1 MICNNSLSPKR
12 TAYINFPQINTI
24 QSYIWFM
31 LKLLS
36 ILWNSFR
43 MAMQEL
49 RVNKLRTFLSL
60 FGITI
65 GIFCI
70 IGVLATVDSLERK
83 VQNDIKSF
91 GNNTIYID
99 KWQYGG
105 GNDYPWWKYLKRP
118 AMRYEEMKFIK
129 TKSQLAANA
138 AMMVQTSSSFSY
150 EDNILSNVSIYGI
163 SEEFNNIQTIDINN
177 GRYLNETEFTRG
189 TPTGVVGYKVAE
201 ELFGNVEKS
210 VGNKISYGGKRV
222 IIVGVIK
229 KQGQSFIG
237 GFDFDQCIIVPYRYF
252 ASVYQPDN
260 NQPKI
265 LVQAKETV
273 PTSALQDELVGI
285 MRQSRRLSPTTEDNF
300 TCNDVALFSEQVKS
314 FFGQVSAGGWA
325 IAGLSLIVG
334 AFGVANIMFVT
345 VRERTSQIGLK
356 KALGAKRRTI
366 LTEFLL
372 ESAFLCIIGGLIGL
386 GLVGI
391 LSIVLSSVLPFPI
404 FIAPNIIILALSIC
418 IILGIISGIIPASI
432 AAKMDPVVAIRT
444 K

>member
-1 MICNNSLSPKR
+1 
-12 TAYINFPQINTI
+12 
-24 QSYIWFM
+24 M
-31 LKLLS
+31 LKLLG

-43 MAMQEL
+43 MALQEL

-91 GNNTIYID
+91 GNNTIYVD
-99 KWQYGG
+99 KWNYGG
-105 GNDYPWWKYLKRP
+105 GNDYPWWKYIKRP
-118 AMRYEEMKFIK
+118 PMRIEEMKFIK

-138 AMMVQTSSSFSY
+138 AMFVSSNVNLNY
-150 EDNILSNVSIYGI
+150 KDNILSNVNMYGV
-163 SEEFNNIQTIDINN
+163 SEEFNTIQTIDIET
-177 GRYLNETEFTRG
+177 GRYVNESEFSRG
-189 TPTGVVGYKVAE
+189 TPTGIIGYKVAD
-201 ELFGNVEKS
+201 ELFTDAQKA
-210 VGNKISYGGKRV
+210 VGNEVIYGGRRV
-222 IIVGVIK
+222 IVVGVIK
-229 KQGQSFIG
+229 KQGQSFVG
-237 GFDFDQCIIVPYRYF
+237 GFDYDQALIVPYRYF
-252 ASVYQPDN
+252 ASIYNPDN
-260 NQPKI
+260 SNPFI
-265 LVQAKETV
+265 MVQGKPNVAS
-273 PTSALQDELVGI
+273 PALQDELVGI
-285 MRQSRRLSPTTEDNF
+285 MRQTRRLSPTDEDNF
-300 TCNDVALFSEQVKS
+300 SANDVALFSEQVKG

-366 LTEFLL
+366 LTEFLI
-372 ESAFLCIIGGLIGL
+372 ESAFLCIIGGLVGL
-386 GLVGI
+386 GLVWL
-391 LSIVLSSVLPFPI
+391 LSLVLSSVLPFPI
-404 FIAPNIIILALSIC
+404 FIAPNIIILALTMC

>member
-1 MICNNSLSPKR
+1 
-12 TAYINFPQINTI
+12 
-24 QSYIWFM
+24 M

-43 MAMQEL
+43 MALQEL

-99 KWQYGG
+99 KWNYGG
-105 GNDYPWWKYLKRP
+105 GSDYPWWKYIKRP
-118 AMRYEEMKFIK
+118 AMKIEEMKFIK
-129 TKSQLAANA
+129 SKSQLAANA
-138 AMMVQTSSSFSY
+138 AMFVSSNVNLTY
-150 EDNILSNVSIYGI
+150 KDNILSNVNLYGV
-163 SEEFNNIQTIDINN
+163 SEEFNTIQTIDISY
-177 GRYLNETEFTRG
+177 GRYLNESEFSRG
-189 TPTGVVGYKVAE
+189 TTTGIIGYKVAD
-201 ELFGNVEKS
+201 ELFGNPEKA
-210 VGNKISYGGKRV
+210 VGSQVSYNGKRV
-222 IIVGVIK
+222 IVVGVIK
-229 KQGQSFIG
+229 KQGQSFVG
-237 GFDFDQCIIVPYRYF
+237 GFDYDQALIVPYRYF
-252 ASVYQPDN
+252 ASVYNPDN
-260 NQPKI
+260 SNPFI
-265 LVQAKETV
+265 MVQGKSSIPSV
-273 PTSALQDELVGI
+273 ALQDELVGI
-285 MRQSRRLSPTTEDNF
+285 MRQTRRLSPKEEDNF
-300 TCNDVALFSEQVKS
+300 SCNDVAQFSEQVKG

-366 LTEFLL
+366 LTEFLI
-372 ESAFLCIIGGLIGL
+372 ESAFLCIIGGLVGL
-386 GLVGI
+386 GLVWI
-391 LSIVLSSVLPFPI
+391 MSVVLSAVLPFPI

-418 IILGIISGIIPASI
+418 IILGVISGIIPASI

>member
-1 MICNNSLSPKR
+1 
-12 TAYINFPQINTI
+12 
-24 QSYIWFM
+24 M

-43 MAMQEL
+43 MALQEL

-99 KWQYGG
+99 KWNYGG
-105 GNDYPWWKYLKRP
+105 GGGQYPWWKYIKRP
-118 AMRYEEMKFIK
+118 AMKIEEMKFIK
-129 TKSQLAANA
+129 AKSQLASNA
-138 AMMVQTSSSFSY
+138 AMFVSNNVNLSY
-150 EDNILSNVSIYGI
+150 KDNILTNVNLYGV
-163 SEEFNNIQTIDINN
+163 SDEFTSIQTIDIAY
-177 GRYLNETEFTRG
+177 GRYLNESEFLRG
-189 TPTGVVGYKVAE
+189 TTTGIIGNMVAE
-201 ELFGNVEKS
+201 ELFENPEKA
-210 VGNKISYGGKRV
+210 VGNMVSYNGKRV
-222 IIVGVIK
+222 IVVGVIK
-229 KQGQSFIG
+229 KQGQSFVG
-237 GFDFDQCIIVPYRYF
+237 GFDYDQSLIVPYRYF
-252 ASVYQPDN
+252 ASVYNPDN
-260 NQPKI
+260 SNPFI
-265 LVQAKETV
+265 MVQGKAAV
-273 PTSALQDELVGI
+273 PSVALQDELVGI
-285 MRQSRRLSPTTEDNF
+285 MRQARRLSPTEEDNF
-300 TCNDVALFSEQVKS
+300 SCNDVAQFSEQVKG

-356 KALGAKRRTI
+356 KALGAKKRTI
-366 LTEFLL
+366 LTEFLI
-372 ESAFLCIIGGLIGL
+372 ESAFLCIIGGLVGL
-386 GLVGI
+386 GLVWI
-391 LSIVLSSVLPFPI
+391 LSLVLSTVLPFPI
-404 FIAPNIIILALSIC
+404 FIAPNIIILALSMC